1 MSYIF
6 FDESGDLGFD
16 FSKKRTSRYFLL
28 TFLFCE
34 NKKPIEKC
42 VRAVHAILRHK
53 YKKVDSWLHASRE
66 EPSTRT
72 RLLTKLAEKDCSV
85 MVIYLN
91 KKRVYTKMKDE
102 KPILYNYVTDILLDR
117 IFSKKLIS
125 KGPNIYLIASRKETN
140 KFLNQNFKDYLEH
153 QSSLNHDV
161 ALKVEIK
168 SPAEEKAL
176 QATDCISWAI
186 FRKYEY
192 GDDSYS
198 NIIRTKIVEENP
210 LYP

>member
-6 FDESGDLGFD
+6 LDESGDLGFD
-16 FSKKRTSRYFLL
+16 FSKKRTSKYFLL

-34 NKKPIEKC
+34 NKRPLEKC
-42 VRAVHAILRHK
+42 VRMVHSILRQK
-53 YKKVDSWLHASRE
+53 YKKVDSTLHASGE
-66 EPSTRT
+66 EPSTRI
-72 RLLTKLAEKDCSV
+72 RLLTKLAEKDCSI

-91 KKRVYTKMKDE
+91 KKRVYTKIEDE
-102 KPILYNYVTDILLDR
+102 KHVLYNYVTNVLLDR

-125 KGPNIYLIASRKETN
+125 KGPNICLVASRKETN
-140 KFLNQNFKDYLEH
+140 KFLNQNFKDYLQQ
-153 QSSLNHDV
+153 QSSSNHGV
-161 ALKVEIK
+161 MLKVEIK
-168 SPAEEKAL
+168 SPDEEKTL
-176 QATDCISWAI
+176 QATDFVGWAI

-198 NIIRTKIVEENP
+198 NKIKNKIVEENP